1 MVRNRHI
8 ILLVVAAVAGCSSS
22 KPAKDDGNYY
32 LGVFEDFDSEEHPDV
47 VPPLPPSESDHII
60 PAGLEGP
67 VEVIPR
73 KQGRGY
79 RVHLFASR
87 DKRLADAELRRAIA
101 WWERN
106 RTDGSG
112 VVPPPIYVDYEQP
125 FFKVRL
131 GDYRSR
137 SAAAAEAEKLA
148 RTFKGAFVV
157 PATINLR

>member
-1 MVRNRHI
+1 MMIRSRHI
-8 ILLVVAAVAGCSSS
+8 VLLVVATVAGCSSS

-47 VPPLPPSESDHII
+47 VPPPPATETGHVI
-60 PAGLEGP
+60 PADLEGP
-67 VEVIPR
+67 HPVTRP

-87 DKRLADAELRRAIA
+87 DKHLADAELRRAIA

-106 RTDGSG
+106 RDGSRDDS
-112 VVPPPIYVDYEQP
+112 PPIYLDYEQP

-131 GDYRSR
+131 GDYHSR
-137 SAAAAEAEKLA
+137 TAAASDAGRLA
-148 RTFKGAFVV
+148 RTFRGAFVV
-157 PATINLR
+157 PATINFK

>member
-1 MVRNRHI
+1 MIRSRHI
-8 ILLVVAAVAGCSSS
+8 ILLVVATVAGCSSS

-32 LGVFEDFDSEEHPDV
+32 LGAFEDFDSEEHPDV
-47 VPPLPPSESDHII
+47 VPPPPPTETSHVI
-60 PAGLEGP
+60 PARLEGP
-67 VEVIPR
+67 NAVTQP

-87 DKRLADAELRRAIA
+87 DKSLADAQLQRAIA

-106 RTDGSG
+106 RDSSPD
-112 VVPPPIYVDYEQP
+112 VPPPIYVDYEQP

-137 SAAAAEAEKLA
+137 AAAAFDADRLA
-148 RTFKGAFVV
+148 TTFRGAFVV
-157 PATINLR
+157 QARINLR